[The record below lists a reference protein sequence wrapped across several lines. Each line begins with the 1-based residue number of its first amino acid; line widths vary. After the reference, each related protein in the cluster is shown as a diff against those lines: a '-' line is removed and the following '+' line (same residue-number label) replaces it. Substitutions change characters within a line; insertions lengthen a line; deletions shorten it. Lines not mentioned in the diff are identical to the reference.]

1 VNRKLLLTVLVIV
14 ISGSVSCILLGI
26 LFFGFEVFNSKSPF
40 FQFVAYGIIGSVSF
54 ILFNL
59 KRYRDATFVLVLLYL
74 FNILL
79 FSTKYLLTGL
89 LYFLAVI
96 AGSYIYSAYFFN
108 QVKNIKTSRP
118 LILAGIYAILFLIVT
133 LLLVF
138 IYEPTAGK
146 LFAIKNMPIGF
157 LIGLGLG
164 LGIELSDYIISQ
176 IRNDKKKVLDKGVD

>member
-1 VNRKLLLTVLVIV
+1 VNRKILLTVLVIV

-26 LFFGFEVFNSKSPF
+26 LFFGFDVFNSKSPF

-54 ILFNL
+54 ILFNW
-59 KRYRDATFVLVLLYL
+59 KKYRDAIFVLVLLYL

-79 FSTKYLLTGL
+79 FGTKYLLTGL

-108 QVKNIKTSRP
+108 QAKNIKTSRP

-164 LGIELSDYIISQ
+164 IGIELSDYIISQ
-176 IRNDKKKVLDKGVD
+176 REMDKSKIIDKSVD

>member
-1 VNRKLLLTVLVIV
+1 WK
-14 ISGSVSCILLGI
+14 
-26 LFFGFEVFNSKSPF
+26 K
-40 FQFVAYGIIGSVSF
+40 
-54 ILFNL
+54 
-59 KRYRDATFVLVLLYL
+59 YRDAIFGLVLLYL

-79 FSTKYLLTGL
+79 FGTKYLLTGL

-108 QVKNIKTSRP
+108 QAKNIKTSRP

-164 LGIELSDYIISQ
+164 IGIELSDYIISQ
-176 IRNDKKKVLDKGVD
+176 REMDKSKIIDKSVD